1 MEKVVGELA
10 CLNVILA
17 QPEDVFRE
25 RRRDVLSSD
34 CDDLFLKA
42 GALHGSAGDTVIH
55 EKDGVRIAFL
65 LGSLLENLLLVLD
78 AVGLAVHI
86 IVTAQPTIESGCSG
100 REFLA

>member
-1 MEKVVGELA
+1 MEKFVGELA

-42 GALHGSAGDTVIH
+42 GALHGGAGDAAIR
-55 EKDGVRIAFL
+55 EKDSVRIA
-65 LGSLLENLLLVLD
+65 LVFG
-78 AVGLAVHI
+78 GLW
-86 IVTAQPTIESGCSG
+86 
-100 REFLA
+100 